1 MNGILRITDPILSD
15 DSIDKYEDVEY
26 EPVAGTNLNS
36 SGADIRLAIE
46 TQDIFTHPSESFLII
61 EGRLLKADGTPYD
74 PANLITLT
82 NNGIMHL
89 FKRIRYDLS
98 GQEIENIMNV
108 GQVTTMLGLLKYPD
122 DFSKSKGLNQLWY
135 KDTTIRAD
143 NENGGFNVRRT
154 YIFQADPVGSFSF
167 KIPLKHIFGFCED
180 YDFSKSKGL
189 NQLWYKDTTIRADN
203 ENGGFNVRR
212 TYIFQADPVGSFS
225 FKIPLKHIFG
235 FCEDYDKVVYGLKH
249 NLTLTRNN
257 DNDAIFKSAALA
269 VGGRDNV
276 ADGQVR
282 LSKVS
287 WFMPHV
293 TPADKVKME
302 LYKIIERKEK
312 IPVGYRMIQCD
323 SATIPHNSTSFS
335 RRLSVKSSPEVPRF
349 IIVGFQ
355 TNKSGNQKR
364 NPSVFDS
371 VNISNIYVMLN
382 SMRYP
387 TADYNISFDK
397 QQFSRVYGDTADFRS
412 KFFNMDELVSSPNI
426 NPSDYRTLY
435 PLFLFDVSKQSEKLK
450 YSTTDIQVKMFFS
463 DGIPLNTQVYG
474 VIISDRLINF
484 QSDGN
489 KFSVVF

>member
-1 MNGILRITDPILSD
+1 
-15 DSIDKYEDVEY
+15 
-26 EPVAGTNLNS
+26 
-36 SGADIRLAIE
+36 
-46 TQDIFTHPSESFLII
+46 
-61 EGRLLKADGTPYD
+61 
-74 PANLITLT
+74 
-82 NNGIMHL
+82 MHL

-98 GQEIENIMNV
+98 RQEIENIMNV
-108 GQVTTMLGLLKYPD
+108 GQATTMLGLLKYPD

-135 KDTTIRAD
+135 KDTTRNATNNNTAFTIRR
-143 NENGGFNVRRT
+143 N
-154 YIFQADPVGSFSF
+154 YIIVNADPVG
-167 KIPLKHIFGFCED
+167 
-180 YDFSKSKGL
+180 
-189 NQLWYKDTTIRADN
+189 T
-203 ENGGFNVRR
+203 
-212 TYIFQADPVGSFS
+212 FS

-257 DNDAIFKSAALA
+257 DNDAIYKTN
-269 VGGRDNV
+269 NV
-276 ADGQVR
+276 DGAGNDVVIDGKVI
-282 LSKVS
+282 LSKIS

-293 TPADKVKME
+293 TPADKDKME

-323 SATIPHNSTSFS
+323 SALIPQNSTSFS
-335 RRLSVKSSPEVPRF
+335 WRLSVKSSPEVPRF

-355 TNKSGNQKR
+355 TNKIGNQKE
-364 NPSVFDS
+364 NPSIFEN
-371 VNISNIYVMLN
+371 VNVSNIYVMLN

-387 TADYNISFDK
+387 TTDYNISFDE
-397 QQFSRVYGDTADFRS
+397 QRFNRVYGDAADFRS

-426 NPSDYRTLY
+426 NPSDYRNLY

-450 YSTTDIQVKMFFS
+450 YSTTDIQIKMFFNA
-463 DGIPLNTQVYG
+463 GIPLNTQVYG